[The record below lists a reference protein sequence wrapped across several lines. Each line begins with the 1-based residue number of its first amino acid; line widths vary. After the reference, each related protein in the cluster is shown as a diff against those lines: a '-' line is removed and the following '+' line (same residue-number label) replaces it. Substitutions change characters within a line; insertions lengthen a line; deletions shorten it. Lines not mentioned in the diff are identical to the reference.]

1 MKALLCENRTA
12 ALRFLTE
19 NNGLLTVKMRLLNM
33 IGLYLHMAK
42 VGIFFIS
49 ALFPFNIA
57 TETWFLIRVD
67 HPVIDH
73 SVYRTAQVTA
83 A

>member
-12 ALRFLTE
+12 TLRFLTE
-19 NNGLLTVKMRLLNM
+19 SNGLLTVKKRLLNM
-33 IGLYLHMAK
+33 LGLYLHKAK

-57 TETWFLIRVD
+57 AETWFLIRVD
-67 HPVIDH
+67 HSVIDYA
-73 SVYRTAQVTA
+73 VYRAAQVTA